1 MNGKHENRVL
11 GRVLAVEETMAVTGA
26 KPTTPCRDNIT
37 SLTFDT
43 SPSSEYCRATP
54 TASGTSASANI
65 SAILTHT
72 NGT

>member
-11 GRVLAVEETMAVTGA
+11 GRVLAVEETMNVSGA
-26 KPTTPCRDNIT
+26 RPTTPCRDNIT

-54 TASGTSASANI
+54 AANGTSAGINI
-65 SAILTHT
+65 STIVTHT